1 MLQGAAKFAPAQAGR
16 IKLPGDGRNHFGRG
30 TIMEPTYSIL
40 QLKDSIAPA
49 VAKSVFNARSDLT
62 VRDRQKTQSG
72 SFVAKFSCKS
82 AVRVR
87 CRAGIAFLSFRRN
100 FAVPP
105 QLSPH
110 ISGERERL
118 RQRTVLTYAFDEP
131 INQRPQPRF
140 GHVGDQIVEQA
151 ALPKQRMGSALG
163 GVGPQMSIHTEAF
176 AGHAE

>member
-16 IKLPGDGRNHFGRG
+16 IKLPGDGRNHFERG

-72 SFVAKFSCKS
+72 SFVAKLSYKS

-105 QLSPH
+105 ELSPH

-118 RQRTVLTYAFDEP
+118 RQDRKST
-131 INQRPQPRF
+131 
-140 GHVGDQIVEQA
+140 
-151 ALPKQRMGSALG
+151 
-163 GVGPQMSIHTEAF
+163 
-176 AGHAE
+176 

>member
-1 MLQGAAKFAPAQAGR
+1 M
-16 IKLPGDGRNHFGRG
+16 
-30 TIMEPTYSIL
+30 
-40 QLKDSIAPA
+40 
-49 VAKSVFNARSDLT
+49 
-62 VRDRQKTQSG
+62 
-72 SFVAKFSCKS
+72 
-82 AVRVR
+82 
-87 CRAGIAFLSFRRN
+87 
-100 FAVPP
+100 P

-163 GVGPQMSIHTEAF
+163 GVGPQMSVHSEAF
-176 AGHAE
+176 PGHAE